1 MKRIAICVLVSC
13 LGFCCRASA
22 QGGIITTVAGSNW
35 VFPTSVTTA
44 LNAPLAPMASVV
56 VDAQG
61 NLDAAD
67 ASNNIVVQVTPT
79 GGFRIVAGNG
89 AAGFSGDGGPATS
102 ASLNYPY
109 AVAVDASGNLL
120 IADSVNNR
128 IRKVSPS
135 GVITTFA
142 GNGSF
147 GFSGD
152 GGPATSASLG
162 NPTSIAVDAS
172 GNLFILDKNNDRIRK
187 VSASGVITTVAGN
200 GIDAFSGDG
209 GPATSASLNSAS
221 GIALDQ
227 SGNLFIAELYNRVR
241 KVSAA
246 SGVITT
252 VAGNG
257 SFGFSGDGGPATS
270 ASLNEP
276 FGLALD
282 ASGNLFIADSGNN
295 RIRKVSPSGVI
306 ATVAGSGAP
315 GPLTT
320 FAGDGGQAISASLFA
335 PSGVAVDSAGNL
347 YIADYGNSRIRKVSV
362 SGVITT
368 VAGNGMFRFS
378 GDGGPAT
385 AAQLW
390 NPAGVAVD
398 ASGNL
403 FIADSINNRIRKVS
417 ASGLISTVAGN
428 GNYGF
433 SGDGGPATAAS
444 LRDPQSVAVD
454 GSGNLLIADV
464 TNDRIRMVSASTGVI
479 TTVAG
484 NGGYGLAGDGGSA
497 TSASLNSPYSV
508 AVDVSGNLFIADA
521 ENNVIRKVSPSGVI
535 TTVAGNGTAGF
546 SGDGGQ
552 ATLAQLNFPD
562 AVAVDASGNL
572 FIADDYN
579 FRIRRVSASGIIT
592 TIAGNGTSGFSG
604 DGGPATSASL
614 FFPGG
619 IAVGNS
625 GNLFI
630 ADSGNRIRKVSAS
643 GIITTLAGDGFSG
656 FAGDG
661 GPSISAELNIPEGLA
676 LDASGNLFI
685 ADSGNSRIRE
695 VSASSPSAA
704 GPSVPAN
711 GVVDGAG
718 FSARISGGGIGSIFG
733 TNLAAAPTSTSSLPL
748 PITLGGTTVTMNGIS
763 VPLFFVSPLQ
773 INFQVP
779 WEMLSSPTATLTVTT
794 AAGTSPSIA
803 VSLSAAAP
811 GIFTIGSTNSATQG
825 AIQIANT
832 TTLVAPVGAVP
843 GVVSRPGTTGD
854 ILTIY
859 CSGLGAVTNMPVD
872 GAAAGTSSLSY
883 VQAPVSVTVG
893 GQSATPLFAGL
904 APGFVGLYQVNVQ
917 LPAGVAAGNAVPVV
931 VSTANLNS
939 NTATIAVQYAST
951 GTQIRSLTLSASSVA
966 SGGTVTGSVVLS
978 AAAPSGGAVV
988 ALSSGSSEASVPATV
1003 TVPAGANSATFTIS
1017 AGTVSSSKTVTITAS
1032 YDGSSAQA
1040 NLTVAPPVNP
1050 LCANV
1055 GGTWNASE
1063 SGSYTETI
1071 AATAETDTETYPV
1084 SGNGSVTIAQTGCS
1098 ISYEPITNG
1107 LIGTGLTPSQLASLA
1122 RTGTV
1127 SGDNVSVTGL
1137 LAIVDTVA
1145 SAAAGFTVNNVSSN
1159 VLTAVGQVAGN
1170 PPVITLNETGSLVV
1184 SGTYSISGQTGA
1196 FTETITTSSI
1206 ATFMQ
1211 GGIMTTVAGDGG
1223 GCPSAC
1229 SGFSGDGGPAVS
1241 AQLAGPNGVA
1251 VDASGNLF
1259 IADYGNNRIRMVSP
1273 SGIITTVAGS
1283 GDAEP
1288 GNGGF
1293 SGDGGPAT
1301 SALLNNPASVA
1312 VDSTGNLFI
1321 ADYGNNR
1328 VRKVSPSGIISTVAG
1343 NGAID
1348 TETGSG
1354 GFSGDG
1360 GPATSAS
1367 LAGPSGVAVDA
1378 SGSLFIVDTYNMR
1391 IRMVLPSG
1399 VITTVAGSGPA
1410 PCVST
1415 TCGSFSG
1422 DGGPATS
1429 ASLYWPSG
1437 VAVDAAGDIFI
1448 ADSQNECIRKV
1459 SASGIITTV
1468 AGVGT
1473 SCTAGSFCG
1482 GFSGDGGPATSAELT
1497 APYGVAV
1504 DIAGNL
1510 FIADQ
1515 GNNRIREV
1523 SPSGIITTVAG
1534 TGAPVFAGDGGPA
1547 TSASLFAPHGIVLDG
1562 SGNLFIAD
1570 LGNDRVREV
1579 TQLGEAVA
1587 VLAERG
1593 VPPVQMG
1600 VRFKA
1605 FAGATV
1611 PLNVVISLRPH

>member
-13 LGFCCRASA
+13 LGFCFRASA

-89 AAGFSGDGGPATS
+89 AAGFSGDGGPAIS

-135 GVITTFA
+135 GVITTVA

-172 GNLFILDKNNDRIRK
+172 GNLFILDENNDRIRK

-320 FAGDGGQAISASLFA
+320 FAGDGGPGISASLFA

-454 GSGNLLIADV
+454 GSGNLLIADL

-497 TSASLNSPYSV
+497 TSASLNSPYAV

-535 TTVAGNGTAGF
+535 TTVAGSGTAGF

-643 GIITTLAGDGFSG
+643 GIITTFAGDGFSG

-695 VSASSPSAA
+695 VSASSPTAA

-733 TNLAAAPTSTSSLPL
+733 TNLAAATTSASSLPL
-748 PITLGGTTVTMNGIS
+748 PTTLGGTTVMMNGIS

-773 INFQVP
+773 VNFQVP
-779 WEMLSSPTATLTVTT
+779 WELLSSTTATLIVTT

-811 GIFTIGSTNSATQG
+811 GIFTIGTTNSATQG

-843 GVVSRPGTTGD
+843 GVVSRPTTTGD

-872 GAAAGTSSLSY
+872 GSAAGGNSLSY
-883 VQAPVSVTVG
+883 VQSPVGVTVG

-951 GTQIRSLTLSASSVA
+951 GTQIQSLTLSASSVA
-966 SGGTVTGSVVLS
+966 SGGTVTGNVVLS

-988 ALSSGSSEASVPATV
+988 ALASGSSEASVPATV
-1003 TVPAGANSATFTIS
+1003 TVPAGATSATFTIS
-1017 AGTVSSSKTVTITAS
+1017 AGTVSSSQSVTITAS

-1055 GGTWNASE
+1055 GGIWNASE

-1071 AATAETDTETYPV
+1071 AATAQTASETYPI
-1084 SGNGSVTIAQTGCS
+1084 SGSGSVTIAQTGCS

-1107 LIGTGLTPSQLASLA
+1107 LIGTGLTPSQLASLT

-1145 SAAAGFTVNNVSSN
+1145 SAAAGFTVTNISSN
-1159 VLTAVGQVAGN
+1159 VLNGVGQVTGN
-1170 PPVITLNETGSLVV
+1170 PLVITLNETGTLAV
-1184 SGTYSISGQTGA
+1184 SGTYSISGQTGS
-1196 FTETITTSSI
+1196 FTETITTSST
-1206 ATFMQ
+1206 ATFDQ
-1211 GGIMTTVAGDGG
+1211 ATGAIITTAAGDG
-1223 GCPSAC
+1223 S
-1229 SGFSGDGGPAVS
+1229 SVFSGDGGPATSASLEFPLSVAVDASGNLFIADTDQFRIRRVS
-1241 AQLAGPNGVA
+1241 TSGITTSVAGGGAGGDGGPATSASLNYPTGVA

-1259 IADYGNNRIRMVSP
+1259 IADNYANQI
-1273 SGIITTVAGS
+1273 
-1283 GDAEP
+1283 
-1288 GNGGF
+1288 
-1293 SGDGGPAT
+1293 
-1301 SALLNNPASVA
+1301 
-1312 VDSTGNLFI
+1312 
-1321 ADYGNNR
+1321 
-1328 VRKVSPSGIISTVAG
+1328 
-1343 NGAID
+1343 
-1348 TETGSG
+1348 
-1354 GFSGDG
+1354 
-1360 GPATSAS
+1360 
-1367 LAGPSGVAVDA
+1367 
-1378 SGSLFIVDTYNMR
+1378 
-1391 IRMVLPSG
+1391 
-1399 VITTVAGSGPA
+1399 
-1410 PCVST
+1410 
-1415 TCGSFSG
+1415 
-1422 DGGPATS
+1422 
-1429 ASLYWPSG
+1429 
-1437 VAVDAAGDIFI
+1437 
-1448 ADSQNECIRKV
+1448 QKV
-1459 SASGIITTV
+1459 SASGIITTF
-1468 AGVGT
+1468 AGTGT
-1473 SCTAGSFCG
+1473 Q
-1482 GFSGDGGPATSAELT
+1482 GFSGDGGPATSAELNQPT
-1497 APYGVAV
+1497 GIAV
-1504 DIAGNL
+1504 DTSGNL
-1510 FIADQ
+1510 FIADT

-1523 SPSGIITTVAG
+1523 SASGIVTTVAGNGTAGFSGDGGPAASAELQPLGVAVDASGDLFIADSGNNRIREVSANGIITTVAG
-1534 TGAPVFAGDGGPA
+1534 SGAVGPVNGPYSANFSGDGGPA
-1547 TSASLFAPHGIVLDG
+1547 TSASLSSPNGVAVDASGDLFIADTYNQRIREVSANGIITTVAGNGIEGFSGDGGPASAASLNYPAGVALDV

-1570 LGNDRVREV
+1570 SDNNRIREV
-1579 TQLGEAVA
+1579 
-1587 VLAERG
+1587 LALTTAAPSINPDR
-1593 VPPVQMG
+1593 PMG

-1605 FAGATV
+1605 FAGSTV
-1611 PLNVVISLRPH
+1611 RLNVSISLTQQ